1 MGDIH
6 YLPTDETNQARL
18 LEKHIEETISSH
30 PDQNVAKRWNELA
43 QASLKKYPGPPMP
56 SQTVLDLDM
65 LSRLSDDERDEV
77 VVTVQAY
84 LESYFEDVR
93 LQLIK
98 MHSDMLRLQ
107 KTVAEYE
114 QGKYERSEDDA

>member
-6 YLPTDETNQARL
+6 YLPTGETAQARL
-18 LEKHIEETISSH
+18 LEKHIRKTISSH
-30 PDQNVAKRWNELA
+30 PDQKVARRWNELA

-56 SQTVLDLDM
+56 SQSVLDLDM
-65 LSRLSDDERDEV
+65 LSRLSDEEREEV
-77 VVTVQAY
+77 VDAVQGY

-93 LQLIK
+93 QQLIK

-114 QGKYERSEDDA
+114 QSEVERS

>member
-6 YLPTDETNQARL
+6 YLPTGETIQARL
-18 LEKHIEETISSH
+18 LEKHIEKTISSH

-56 SQTVLDLDM
+56 SQAVLDLDM
-65 LSRLSDDERDEV
+65 LTRLTDEEREAV
-77 VVTVQAY
+77 VDAAQGY

-93 LQLIK
+93 QQLIK

-114 QGKYERSEDDA
+114 QNES

>member
-6 YLPTDETNQARL
+6 YLPTGETAQARL
-18 LEKHIEETISSH
+18 LEKHVQKTISGH
-30 PDQNVAKRWNELA
+30 PDQKVAKRWNEMA

-56 SQTVLDLDM
+56 SRSVLDLDM
-65 LSRLSDDERDEV
+65 LSRLTDEERDEV
-77 VVTVQAY
+77 VDAVQSY

-93 LQLIK
+93 QQLIK

-114 QGKYERSEDDA
+114 CKDDEPV